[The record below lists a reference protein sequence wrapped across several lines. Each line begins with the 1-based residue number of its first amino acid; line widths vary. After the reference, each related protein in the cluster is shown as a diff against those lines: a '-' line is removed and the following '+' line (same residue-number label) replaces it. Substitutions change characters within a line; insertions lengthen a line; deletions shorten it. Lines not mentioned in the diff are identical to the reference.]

1 MELVKN
7 GDYILKN
14 HLSCC
19 DTFLI
24 ICSSLV
30 HRIFLISLV
39 ILLVFTSGR
48 FLFVCILTWH
58 HPLLSRAIVSFLF
71 FILKVLVPGALFT
84 GGLQVSQTRFQM
96 YKRCSLE
103 YLFFPNGIVPYIAV
117 HLWKNPEIL
126 RFIISRLEKWR
137 KRF

>member
-1 MELVKN
+1 MELMKS
-7 GDYILKN
+7 GGYILKN
-14 HLSCC
+14 HLSCW

-30 HRIFLISLV
+30 HRIFLMSLV

-48 FLFVCILTWH
+48 LPFVCILTQN
-58 HPLLSRAIVSFLF
+58 HPLFSRAIVSLLF

-84 GGLQVSQTRFQM
+84 EGLQVSQTHFQI
-96 YKRCSLE
+96 YKQCSLE

-117 HLWKNPEIL
+117 HLWKK
-126 RFIISRLEKWR
+126 S
-137 KRF
+137 